1 MEPDQLASEEKPAD
15 QVPHCFQNTTE
26 HGKGLII
33 KSDRYAKAELA
44 TRVVTPIHRSI
55 DFKYLNIST
64 SLQKML

>member
-1 MEPDQLASEEKPAD
+1 MKPYQLASQKPAD
-15 QVPHCFQNTTE
+15 QVPHCFQKATE